1 MKGILFKSD
10 MIKAIVE
17 GRKTVTRRV
26 MKPQPLAKCQYG
38 EHIFEGKI
46 IDWIGYKHE
55 GKTAFYCRKCGD
67 GLKLI
72 DEWSGHGR
80 LPKYQVGDT
89 VYIKEAICRIPKIYD
104 ETTGYH
110 TEAIYRLDSSFVT
123 GVNWCWKR
131 DILTGMFLSEAL
143 ARYFIEIL
151 DVKVQRLQ
159 EITEE
164 DAIVE
169 GVGFGFQMNAG
180 WPDYQHIENGVCT
193 LTQDTA
199 VASYATLWD
208 TINKPPYDWQS
219 NPFVW
224 VYSFKL
230 ADKGAEI
237 PHNTE

>member
-159 EITEE
+159 EITEDE
-164 DAIVE
+164 AIVE
-169 GVGFGFQMNAG
+169 GVKEYE
-180 WPDYQHIENGVCT
+180 PDDFPICG
-193 LTQDTA
+193 
-199 VASYATLWD
+199 ATYGLYKDRFSHLWNS
-208 TINKPPYDWQS
+208 INKPPYDWQS
-219 NPFVW
+219 NPWVW

-230 ADKGAEI
+230 ADKGAE
-237 PHNTE
+237 NVK